1 MSIIEDNK
9 IRASNLFTIT
19 IGSEDACHYTILKSP
34 SELTEYQFGKLIDS
48 IKKEEWQEIINMNIN
63 GFKTADDLLLKIID
77 RLKKEY
83 FFVEM
88 QPIDYYIY
96 EFDYVDDKEREC
108 Q

>member
-34 SELTEYQFGKLIDS
+34 SELTEYEFGKLIDS

-63 GFKTADDLLLKIID
+63 GFKTGDDLLLKIID
-77 RLKKEY
+77 RLTKED

-88 QPIDYYIY
+88 HPIGYYIY
-96 EFDYVDDKEREC
+96 HFAYARYKEREC

>member
-1 MSIIEDNK
+1 
-9 IRASNLFTIT
+9 
-19 IGSEDACHYTILKSP
+19 
-34 SELTEYQFGKLIDS
+34 
-48 IKKEEWQEIINMNIN
+48 MNIN